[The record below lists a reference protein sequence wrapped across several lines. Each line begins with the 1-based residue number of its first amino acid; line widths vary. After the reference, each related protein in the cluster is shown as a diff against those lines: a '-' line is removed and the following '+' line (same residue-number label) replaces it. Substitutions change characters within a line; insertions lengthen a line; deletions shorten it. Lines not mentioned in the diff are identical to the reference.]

1 MLIVFGLQRIDLL
14 LQDIALGFHVGNI
27 FADVNLRHHEV
38 GFATIGLLEPAEVRF
53 TAILEITAFGGGL
66 LDVGK
71 HLQLVFAQL
80 AHMHAHGC
88 GTFHA
93 PLRALVIRPEQ

>member
-14 LQDIALGFHVGNI
+14 LQDITLGFHVGNV

-38 GFATIGLLEPAEVRF
+38 SFAAIGLFELAEVRF
-53 TAILEITAFGGGL
+53 TAIFEIATFGGGL

-71 HLQLVFAQL
+71 HLQLVFTQF

-93 PLRALVIRPEQ
+93 PLRALVIRLEQ

>member
-14 LQDIALGFHVGNI
+14 PQDIALGFHVGNV

-38 GFATIGLLEPAEVRF
+38 GFAAIGLLELAEVGF
-53 TAILEITAFGGGL
+53 TAIFEITAFGGGL

-71 HLQLVFAQL
+71 HLQLVFA
-80 AHMHAHGC
+80 
-88 GTFHA
+88 
-93 PLRALVIRPEQ
+93 